1 MSDMMDDAIGLARE
15 LKKINAIKQVKG
27 FLKTLSRDQL
37 ENMTVET
44 LIDKSKI
51 LTDLMEAYRMIDI
64 LKSRPLPDGI
74 PPLQ

>member
-27 FLKTLSRDQL
+27 FLKALSRDQL
-37 ENMTVET
+37 ENMIVET